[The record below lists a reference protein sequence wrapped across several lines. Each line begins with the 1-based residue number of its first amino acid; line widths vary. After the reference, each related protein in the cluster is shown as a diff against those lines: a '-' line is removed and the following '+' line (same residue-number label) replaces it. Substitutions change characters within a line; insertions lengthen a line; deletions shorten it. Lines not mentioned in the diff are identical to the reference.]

1 MATTTD
7 DKPGTNGHASNG
19 SRGKR
24 RSSLMQAAVALPSVE
39 SSLEDFI
46 ARANST
52 LVDVDAWEAQARA
65 ERERVARDAQS
76 AEDAKIRQAE
86 EAVRADANAQR
97 QRLEKRIGDLEAE
110 LADVSARR
118 AELEAKVAVLG
129 SSQAM
134 TATVSDLE
142 AKLAAADEKAKAA
155 EAKAAEPVEATV
167 VVKKEGDKTTVILKT
182 EDEKGVATEWTVVDG
197 MAKAEDLA
205 KLDGKEV
212 EATGTADAA
221 KKTFT
226 LDAFEEATEGGE

>member
-97 QRLEKRIGDLEAE
+97 
-110 LADVSARR
+110 
-118 AELEAKVAVLG
+118 
-129 SSQAM
+129 
-134 TATVSDLE
+134 
-142 AKLAAADEKAKAA
+142 
-155 EAKAAEPVEATV
+155 
-167 VVKKEGDKTTVILKT
+167 
-182 EDEKGVATEWTVVDG
+182 
-197 MAKAEDLA
+197 
-205 KLDGKEV
+205 
-212 EATGTADAA
+212 
-221 KKTFT
+221 
-226 LDAFEEATEGGE
+226 